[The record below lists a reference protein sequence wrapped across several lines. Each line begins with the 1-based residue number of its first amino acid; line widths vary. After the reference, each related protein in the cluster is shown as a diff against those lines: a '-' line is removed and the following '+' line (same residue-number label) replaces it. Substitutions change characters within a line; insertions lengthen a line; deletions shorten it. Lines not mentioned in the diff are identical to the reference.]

1 MLIKDI
7 TCHPEDNIKGATI
20 FLGYEEL
27 CQLNNVL
34 YFCSKI
40 EKRGNTK
47 EFYKI
52 RRDIYYLFQLVK
64 NGCLDSY
71 TIETLKEIQKEID
84 KEVE

>member
-7 TCHPEDNIKGATI
+7 TCHPEDNIRGATI
-20 FLGYEEL
+20 FLDYEEL
-27 CQLNNVL
+27 CQINNAL

-40 EKRGNTK
+40 EKKRKTK
-47 EFYKI
+47 DFYKI
-52 RRDIYYLFQLVK
+52 RRNICYLFQLVK

-71 TIETLKEIQKEID
+71 VIETLKEIQNEID